1 MSSPAPSNTSGDG
14 GPVRNGPR
22 RSAMRFIILL
32 GFVSLFADMTYEA
45 ARSASGPF
53 LAMLGASATAV
64 GVIAGLGELIGY
76 GLRIFSGIVS
86 DKTRRYWLITIIGYT
101 VNLLAVPA
109 LALAGRWEVAA
120 VLMMTERLGKA
131 LRNPARDAMLSH
143 ATQQVGRGW
152 GFGVHEAMDQIGAM
166 TGPMIVTIVL
176 AWKGSYTHAFAAL
189 AIPALIAL
197 TVLAAARII
206 YPRPDTLESSP
217 VAAGRTKGKAGF
229 APPFWLYVV
238 AIGLVAAGFV
248 DFPLAAFHVKKLG
261 MMQDKWIPLVYS
273 GAMGIDALT
282 ALILGRMYDRK
293 GLPVLI
299 VTIAATAW
307 FAPFVFSTNLGWML
321 AGMALWGISLGAQES
336 VVRAVVSEMVPADRR
351 GTGYGVFNT
360 GFGIAWFAGSA
371 LMGFLYD
378 RSLTAMIAFSIAA
391 QVASLPLLYTVHKR
405 MRALEAR

>member
-1 MSSPAPSNTSGDG
+1 
-14 GPVRNGPR
+14 
-22 RSAMRFIILL
+22 MRFIILL

-64 GVIAGLGELIGY
+64 GVLAGLGELIGY
-76 GLRIFSGIVS
+76 GLRIVSGIVS
-86 DKTRRYWLITIIGYT
+86 DKTKRYWLITIVGYT

-152 GFGVHEAMDQIGAM
+152 GFGLHEAMDQIGAM

-176 AWKGSYTHAFAAL
+176 AWKGSYTYAFAAL
-189 AIPALIAL
+189 AFPALLAL
-197 TVLAAARII
+197 IVLAAARIT
-206 YPRPDTLESSP
+206 YPHPETLESSAP
-217 VAAGRTKGKAGF
+217 SVRKAGF
-229 APPFWLYVV
+229 GPAFWLYVA

-261 MMQDKWIPLVYS
+261 MMEDQWIPLIYS

-282 ALILGRMYDRK
+282 ALVLGRMYDKK
-293 GLPVLI
+293 GLPVLL
-299 VTIAATAW
+299 VAIAATAW
-307 FAPFVFSTNLGWML
+307 FAPFVFSSNVGWML
-321 AGMALWGISLGAQES
+321 AGMALWGIGLGAQES

-351 GTGYGVFNT
+351 ATGYGVFNT

-378 RSLTAMIAFSIAA
+378 RSIAAMVVFSIAA
-391 QVASLPLLYTVHKR
+391 QIASLPLLYGVHKR
-405 MRALEAR
+405 LRARAEG

>member
-1 MSSPAPSNTSGDG
+1 
-14 GPVRNGPR
+14 
-22 RSAMRFIILL
+22 MRFIILL

-45 ARSASGPF
+45 ARSAAGPF

-64 GVIAGLGELIGY
+64 GVLAGLGELIGY
-76 GLRIFSGIVS
+76 GLRIVSGIVS
-86 DKTRRYWLITIIGYT
+86 DRTRRYWLITIVGYT

-109 LALAGRWEVAA
+109 LALAGRWEIAA

-143 ATQQVGRGW
+143 ATHQVGRGW
-152 GFGVHEAMDQIGAM
+152 GFGIHEAMDQIGAV

-189 AIPALIAL
+189 AVPAVIAL
-197 TVLAAARII
+197 MVLAAARIM
-206 YPRPDTLESSP
+206 YPRPDTLESP
-217 VAAGRTKGKAGF
+217 AGAAQHAPGKAGF
-229 APPFWLYVV
+229 APPFWLYVA

-261 MMQDKWIPLVYS
+261 MMEDKWIPLVYS
-273 GAMGIDALT
+273 GAMGVDAIT
-282 ALILGRMYDRK
+282 ALVLGRLYDKK

-299 VTIAATAW
+299 GAIAATAW
-307 FAPFVFSTNLGWML
+307 FAPLVFSSSAAWMI
-321 AGMALWGISLGAQES
+321 AGMGLWGIGLGAQES
-336 VVRAVVSEMVPADRR
+336 VVRAVVSEMVPAHRR
-351 GTGYGVFNT
+351 ATGYGVFNT

-378 RSLTAMIAFSIAA
+378 RSLAAMVVFSIAA
-391 QVASLPLLYTVHKR
+391 QIASLPLLYAVHRR
-405 MRALEAR
+405 MRALGTR